1 MTGKYIVYIF
11 IVICIIIGIIL
22 LYNIFRKGDENMKK
36 ENIKY
41 KNISFEKMDQMI
53 KEENINNYVIL
64 DVRTKEENEEKKI
77 PNSLLIPDY
86 EIEKIVDEIQDKNK
100 YIFVYCR
107 SGNRS
112 KAATLKINN
121 MGYKNVYDVG
131 GIIDYKGE
139 VITSN

>member
-1 MTGKYIVYIF
+1 M
-11 IVICIIIGIIL
+11 
-22 LYNIFRKGDENMKK
+22 FRKGDENMK
-36 ENIKY
+36 EVSTNELNIQY
-41 KNISFEKMDQMI
+41 KKISFEKMDQMI
-53 KEENINNYVIL
+53 KEENINDYYIL

-86 EIEKIVDEIQDKNK
+86 EIEKILDEIPDKEK

-112 KAATLKINN
+112 KTAVLKINN

-131 GIIDYKGE
+131 GIIDYRGE
-139 VITSN
+139 VITSK